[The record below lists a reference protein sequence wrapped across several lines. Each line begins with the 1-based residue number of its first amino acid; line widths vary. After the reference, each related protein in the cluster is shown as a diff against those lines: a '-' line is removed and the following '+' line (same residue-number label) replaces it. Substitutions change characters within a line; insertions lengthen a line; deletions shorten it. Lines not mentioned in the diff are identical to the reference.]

1 MKVENEL
8 KSLDLYKFSRIKE
21 VLWQKL
27 RSLWYAPKATGEIC
41 FDPDELNDA
50 ELLNVAGGLN
60 IDFKRKFEVDND
72 GK

>member
-27 RSLWYAPKATGEIC
+27 RALWYAPKVTGEIC

-60 IDFKRKFEVDND
+60 IDVKRKFEVEDD